1 MSSILEQLVS
11 PTPPGPAVTDK
22 SKNKVPEAT
31 ATAKTPTSAP
41 RIELS
46 DGDYVDVVFYHGDN
60 DPDAAR
66 ALPWFWNRLMA
77 DDLLKLYYPA
87 ETDRSFCTFVKMVSS
102 PGIRVLFVVVKDSSG
117 DVKDFM
123 GLATWEPMQFGPS
136 TLGHAGFIFLKDFWH
151 RDITLRAGRRIM
163 QAWFEE
169 FPQPLDIAV
178 GIIAKDNILANRYV
192 QQLGWTKVGI
202 LPNCQQYG
210 GKPSDAVIWQVTHN
224 GWDDIKSQSQSAEI
238 K

>member
-1 MSSILEQLVS
+1 MSILEQLVAPQPPVS
-11 PTPPGPAVTDK
+11 TPDR
-22 SKNKVPEAT
+22 
-31 ATAKTPTSAP
+31 TAKRQKPADPPATPP
-41 RIELS
+41 RIELP

-66 ALPWFWNRLMA
+66 ALPWFWNRLMQ
-77 DDLLKLYYPA
+77 DDLLRLYYPTA
-87 ETDRSFCTFVKMVSS
+87 TDRSFCTFVKMVSS
-102 PGIRVLFVVVKDSSG
+102 PVTRVLFVVVKDSAG
-117 DVKDFM
+117 DVKDFI

-163 QAWFEE
+163 QAWFDE

-178 GIIAKDNILANRYV
+178 GIIAKDNVLANRYV
-192 QQLGWTKVGI
+192 QQLGWTKVGG
-202 LPNCQQYG
+202 LPGCQHYDN
-210 GKPSDAVIWQVTHN
+210 KTSDAVIWQVTRATWN
-224 GWDDIKSQSQSAEI
+224 DIKSSQQEG